1 MRERREQYKFLIC
14 RRVVRKRSHLRSGS
28 GTLSSINN
36 PDGLQAEGHA
46 MFHSCKILLLLL
58 LAVTG
63 CATGTHGSV
72 ALLTDYGNSDQY
84 AGILVGNILRAN
96 PRAQV
101 LTISHEI
108 PPFDIVTGAFL
119 LAEAGSEF
127 PPETVLVG
135 IVDPGV
141 GTARAPIVVVTRK
154 GRRLVG
160 PDNGLFDPLIA
171 RDGGAAA
178 VYEISN
184 PQLVRAGPASGT
196 FHGRDLF
203 APVAGHLSRG
213 VPPERVG
220 PRRDDWIR
228 LAVPQ
233 AQRSAHLLSGAVIR
247 VDRYGNI
254 LSNIPADWLDL
265 PLGTDL
271 QVAVAGQQARARY
284 ARTYGDVAEGA
295 WVLVRNAAGQLE
307 LARNLASAGAT
318 LGVRAGQELT
328 VHLPEQSR

>member
-1 MRERREQYKFLIC
+1 MRT
-14 RRVVRKRSHLRSGS
+14 VVKCL
-28 GTLSSINN
+28 T
-36 PDGLQAEGHA
+36 
-46 MFHSCKILLLLL
+46 LLL
-58 LAVTG
+58 LAATG
-63 CATGTHGSV
+63 CTGGARGAV
-72 ALLTDYGNSDQY
+72 ALLTDYGTSDQY
-84 AGILVGNILRAN
+84 AGILAGNILRAN
-96 PRAQV
+96 PHAQV

-108 PPFDIVTGAFL
+108 PPFDIVTGAFV

-141 GTARAPIVVVTRK
+141 GTARAPIVVVTQT

-160 PDNGLFDPLIA
+160 PDNGLFDLLIA

-184 PQLVRAGPASGT
+184 PQLVRAGPGSST

-213 VPPERVG
+213 IPPERVG
-220 PRRDDWIR
+220 PRRDNWVR
-228 LAVPQ
+228 LTIPQ
-233 AQRSAHLLSGAVIR
+233 PQRSAGALSGAVLH

-254 LSNIPADWLDL
+254 LSNIPAEWLADV

-271 QVAVAGQQARARY
+271 QVAVAGKQTAARY
-284 ARTYGDVAEGA
+284 ARTYGDVPESAF
-295 WVLVRNAAGQLE
+295 VLLRNAAGQLE

-318 LGVRAGQELT
+318 LGVSAGQELT
-328 VHLPEQSR
+328 VHLPEPAR